1 MVNRA
6 GEVAVEEEK
15 KEKSAE
21 GEKDGVSEEE
31 RNLNLVHGLE
41 QGWKTAQVRLTLLQL
56 LPSNA
61 NRCQASY
68 VHRPN

>member
-6 GEVAVEEEK
+6 GEVTVEEEK

-21 GEKDGVSEEE
+21 EANDGVSEEE

-41 QGWKTAQVRLTLLQL
+41 QGWKTAEVRSI
-56 LPSNA
+56 PF
-61 NRCQASY
+61 
-68 VHRPN
+68 